1 MLQPHTDNSEK
12 LLHNQLFKYT
22 LPIKFTHMLNVS
34 VSYITKQSMSN
45 KKHNNMI
52 HTDIDVIHTK
62 QNRTNTVLAM
72 QEYTKGSFHL

>member
-1 MLQPHTDNSEK
+1 MH
-12 LLHNQLFKYT
+12 
-22 LPIKFTHMLNVS
+22 NVS
-34 VSYITKQSMSN
+34 VSYFTKQSMSN
-45 KKHNNMI
+45 KKHKNMI